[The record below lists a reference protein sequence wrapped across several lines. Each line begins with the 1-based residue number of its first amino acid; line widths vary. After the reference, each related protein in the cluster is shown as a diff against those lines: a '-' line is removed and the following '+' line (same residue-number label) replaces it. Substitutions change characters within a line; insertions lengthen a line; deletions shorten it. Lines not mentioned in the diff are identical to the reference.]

1 MSNMKYWVFITL
13 LITLS
18 CKKERSFKTRYFEVG
33 LNYTPQDW
41 RDSSFVV
48 ATSDP
53 SLLLQVDEQLNLP
66 VTQRSHINGSIL
78 PGNGG
83 YNKNGSYS
91 FSWHFDETDWRFAN
105 LSVELYD
112 GKAYSDLDLNNSYW
126 LKTVTRFAPWGSYV
140 KREITE

>member
-1 MSNMKYWVFITL
+1 MSNMKYWVFIVL
-13 LITLS
+13 LTTLS
-18 CKKERSFKTRYFEVG
+18 CKKDHDFKTRYFEVG

-53 SLLLQVDEQLNLP
+53 ALLIQVDEQLKLP
-66 VTQRSHINGSIL
+66 VAQRSHINGRIEA
-78 PGNGG
+78 GNGG

-91 FSWHFDETDWRFAN
+91 FSWHFDENDWRFAN

-112 GKAYSDLDLNNSYW
+112 GMA
-126 LKTVTRFAPWGSYV
+126 
-140 KREITE
+140 